1 MLTRSLPQRVD
12 HRKLVND
19 RAILQGTI
27 PLNRFTRLTQSLQ
40 GDAGDLH
47 ASLEFRA
54 GGKRRTLVVGK
65 ANVEVRLICQSCLD
79 SLVHL
84 LDIEIRL
91 NLVSSYPELLELE
104 LNEDGLVVE
113 SNLVELVDFYEDEL
127 IVNLPMVPR
136 HVNGECQDTF
146 NHLDKNV
153 NVGFSENVD
162 GSSGNTDSDDADGQK
177 VRPFAAL
184 AELQEKAKTGHK
196 H

>member
-19 RAILQGTI
+19 QALLQGTI
-27 PLNRFTRLTQSLQ
+27 PLKRFTRLTQSLE

-47 ASLEFRA
+47 ASLEFRK
-54 GGKRRTLVVGK
+54 GRKRRTLVIGK
-65 ANVEVRLICQSCLD
+65 AKVEVKLVCQSCLD
-79 SLVHL
+79 SLMYS

-91 NLVSSYPELLELE
+91 NLVGSKPELRELQ
-104 LNEDGLVVE
+104 LDEDGLLVE
-113 SNLVELVDFYEDEL
+113 SNLVELVDLFEDEL

-136 HVNGECQDTF
+136 HVTGECQDTF
-146 NHLDKNV
+146 NHLGKNI
-153 NVGFSENVD
+153 NVGVNENVD
-162 GSSGNTDSDDADGQK
+162 MSFDASTNSNDADEQK

-184 AELQEKAKTGHK
+184 AELQEKAETK

>member
-19 RAILQGTI
+19 QAILQGTI
-27 PLNRFTRLTQSLQ
+27 PLNRFTRLTQSLE

-47 ASLEFRA
+47 ASLEFRR
-54 GGKRRTLVVGK
+54 GRKRRTLVIGK
-65 ANVEVRLICQSCLD
+65 AKVEVMLVCQSCLN
-79 SLVHL
+79 SLVHF

-91 NLVSSYPELLELE
+91 NLVSSNPELRELQ
-104 LNEDGLVVE
+104 LDEDGLLVE
-113 SNLVELVDFYEDEL
+113 SNLVELVDLFEDEL

-136 HVNGECQDTF
+136 HVTGECQDTF
-146 NHLDKNV
+146 NHLDKNI
-153 NVGFSENVD
+153 NVSINENVD
-162 GSSGNTDSDDADGQK
+162 KSFDGSTNADEQK

-184 AELQEKAKTGHK
+184 AELQEKAETK

>member
-12 HRKLVND
+12 HRKLVKD

-47 ASLEFRA
+47 ASLEFRT
-54 GGKRRTLVVGK
+54 GRKRRTLVVGK

-91 NLVSSYPELLELE
+91 NLVNSHPELLELE

-113 SNLVELVDFYEDEL
+113 SSLVELVDFYEDEL

-136 HVNGECQDTF
+136 HVKGECQDTF
-146 NHLDKNV
+146 NHLDKNI
-153 NVGFSENVD
+153 NVGFNEDVD
-162 GSSGNTDSDDADGQK
+162 RIFDGNSNPGDADGQK

-184 AELQEKAKTGHK
+184 AELQEKVKTK

>member
-27 PLNRFTRLTQSLQ
+27 PLNRFTRLTQSLE
-40 GDAGDLH
+40 GDAGDLY
-47 ASLEFRA
+47 ASLEFSR
-54 GGKRRTLVVGK
+54 GRQRRSLVVGK
-65 ANVEVRLICQSCLD
+65 ANVKVVLVCQSCLG

-104 LNEDGLVVE
+104 LDEDGLVVE
-113 SNLVELVDFYEDEL
+113 SNLVELVNFYEDEL

-136 HVNGECQDTF
+136 HVKGECQDTF
-146 NHLDKNV
+146 NHLDKNE
-153 NVGFSENVD
+153 NVGFNENLD
-162 GSSGNTDSDDADGQK
+162 TSFDGNTNSDDAGGQK

-184 AELQEKAKTGHK
+184 AELQEKAKTK
-196 H
+196 N

>member
-1 MLTRSLPQRVD
+1 MLIRSLPQRVD

-27 PLNRFTRLTQSLQ
+27 PLNRFTRLTQSLE
-40 GDAGDLH
+40 GDAGDLL
-47 ASLEFRA
+47 ASLEFRK
-54 GGKRRTLVVGK
+54 GRRRRTLVVGK
-65 ANVEVRLICQSCLD
+65 ANVEVRLVCQSCLD

-91 NLVSSYPELLELE
+91 NLVNSYSELLELE
-104 LNEDGLVVE
+104 LDEDGLVVE

-136 HVNGECQDTF
+136 HVKGECQETF
-146 NHLDKNV
+146 NHLDRNF
-153 NVGFSENVD
+153 NVGLNEIDEIFD
-162 GSSGNTDSDDADGQK
+162 GDRHSGDAGGQK
-177 VRPFAAL
+177 VRPFAGL
-184 AELQEKAKTGHK
+184 AELQEKAGTK